1 MLQLLNG
8 DCIGGFTSLSWSS
21 SNYTFFSE
29 KLDNSAFLLNL
40 TRKRQFYNTTGLCPI
55 ASLSNSGPMFGA
67 IDFLIIPPFNS
78 GDTLQSYTNQK
89 HFQIPL
95 IDGIN

>member
-1 MLQLLNG
+1 LLQLLNG

-21 SNYTFFSE
+21 SNNTNYP
-29 KLDNSAFLLNL
+29 KNLDNSAFLLNL
-40 TRKRQFYNTTGLCPI
+40 TRRRQFYNTTGLCPI
-55 ASLSNSGPMFGA
+55 TYLSASGPIFGA
-67 IDFLIIPPFNS
+67 IDFLIIPPFNC
-78 GDTLQSYTNQK
+78 GHTLQSYTNQK